1 MKATVDRNGCIG
13 CGLCAEICPDVF
25 DIADDGLAEAV
36 KEPTRSNIHKAHEA
50 AGKPSGTSQT
60 YRTDKSIKE
69 PGGKILPSGSLLYL
83 SLFPLTI
90 W

>member
-25 DIADDGLAEAV
+25 DIAEAV

-50 AGKPSGTSQT
+50 AESCPVQVI
-60 YRTDKSIKE
+60 DVQD
-69 PGGKILPSGSLLYL
+69 
-83 SLFPLTI
+83 
-90 W
+90 

>member
-25 DIADDGLAEAV
+25 DIADDGLAESV

-50 AGKPSGTSQT
+50 AESCPVQVI
-60 YRTDKSIKE
+60 DVQD
-69 PGGKILPSGSLLYL
+69 
-83 SLFPLTI
+83 
-90 W
+90 